1 MDQGLIL
8 AIVGLTVA
16 GVASLLGIWMER
28 DPTRPPRWA
37 IGLSIL
43 IAAATVVS
51 CFQSIADAQESAKT
65 EEDLARMLQTL
76 DKIAAESGGEGG
88 GALNDFI
95 SKEMESQSRANPDII
110 KKVANRVSAEGGD
123 PNALLAR
130 HLPASEL
137 GGFPDAKAAAPPAV
151 SEETKKLRSE
161 VANLKKELTTAK
173 ASGADGDAAKK
184 AAEKA
189 KQDKEEADKKIEE
202 LNKQVETLK
211 KQNEKIKGKAT
222 GGSRWEKG

>member
-8 AIVGLTVA
+8 ALVGLAVA

-43 IAAATVVS
+43 ISAATLVS
-51 CFQSIADAQESAKT
+51 CFQSISDAAAGAKT

-76 DKIAAESGGEGG
+76 DKIAAESGGQG

-95 SKEMESQSRANPDII
+95 SKEMESQSRSNPDVI
-110 KKVANRVSAEGGD
+110 KKVASRVEAEGGD

-137 GGFPDAKAAAPPAV
+137 GGFPAAKAAAPPAD
-151 SEETKKLRSE
+151 SEEAKKLRSE

-173 ASGADGDAAKK
+173 ASGADGEAAKK

-189 KQDKEEADKKIEE
+189 KSEKEEADKKIED
-202 LNKQVETLK
+202 LNNQVEALK

-222 GGSRWEKG
+222 GGTRWEKG

>member
-1 MDQGLIL
+1 MDQGLLL
-8 AIVGLTVA
+8 ALVGLTVA

-43 IAAATVVS
+43 IAATTVVS
-51 CFQSIADAQESAKT
+51 CFQSISDAQESAKM

-76 DKIAAESGGEGG
+76 DKIATESGGEG

-95 SKEMESQSRANPDII
+95 SKEMESQSRANPDVI
-110 KKVANRVSAEGGD
+110 KKVADRVTAEGGD
-123 PNALLAR
+123 PNALLGR

-151 SEETKKLRSE
+151 SEETKKLRAE
-161 VANLKKELTTAK
+161 AANLKKELAAAK
-173 ASGADGDAAKK
+173 ASSADGEAAKK
-184 AAEKA
+184 AADKA
-189 KQDKEEADKKIEE
+189 KQEKEEADKKIEE
-202 LNKQVETLK
+202 LNKQVELLK
-211 KQNEKIKGKAT
+211 KQNEKIKGKTT

>member
-1 MDQGLIL
+1 
-8 AIVGLTVA
+8 
-16 GVASLLGIWMER
+16 MER

-43 IAAATVVS
+43 IAAATIVS

-76 DKIAAESGGEGG
+76 DKLAADSGGEG

-95 SKEMESQSRANPDII
+95 SKEMESQSRSNPDVI
-110 KKVANRVSAEGGD
+110 KKVASRVAAEGGD
-123 PNALLAR
+123 PDALLAR

-137 GGFPDAKAAAPPAV
+137 GSFPAAKAAAPPVAN
-151 SEETKKLRSE
+151 EETKKLRAE
-161 VANLKKELTTAK
+161 LVTLKKELGQAK
-173 ASGADGDAAKK
+173 AAEADGDAAKK

-189 KQDKEEADKKIEE
+189 KKDKEEADAKIEE
-202 LNKQVETLK
+202 LNEQVEKLK
-211 KQNEKIKGKAT
+211 KLNEKIKGKAT